1 MEKLVLALAG
11 NPNSGKTTMFNALTG
26 AVQFVGNWPG
36 VTVEKKEGRYKKDK
50 NIRVMDLPGIYSLS
64 PYSQEEVVARDY
76 LVNERPDAIINIV
89 DATNL
94 ERNLYLTTQLLEIG
108 IPVVIALNM
117 MDLAK
122 KNGET
127 IYTDTLSK
135 ILRCPVVETSA
146 LKEDNVDKVVETAV
160 AAAKKGQIPAC
171 IPFDEQTEGWIA
183 EIEKEL
189 PASIPQA
196 QKRYAAIKTF
206 EKDPKMSYG
215 NAVTA
220 KIDAEAEKVLDDTTE
235 SHITSARYEYI
246 AGIINKVRKKP
257 EGKVSVSD
265 KIDRIVTN
273 RWLGLPIFAL
283 VMFFVYY
290 VSVSTVGSWVTDW
303 TNDVFVGEWIQAPV
317 ENFLVNA
324 GCADWLVGLICEG
337 IIGGVGAMLGFMPQM
352 FILFFFLAILED
364 CGYMARIAFVMDR
377 VFRKFGLSGKSFIPM
392 LIGTGC
398 GLPGIMAARTIEN
411 EKDRRLT
418 IMTVTFMPCGA
429 KLPLIACIAGAL
441 FGNSAL
447 VAFSC
452 YVLGIVA
459 VIITG
464 VMLKK
469 TRLFAGDVTPFVME
483 LPAYHFPSAK
493 NVWHSIWDR
502 LKSFAKRAVTVYML
516 AAILVWFL
524 SSFGWTNGSFG
535 MVEDLETSVC
545 YYIGNAIAW
554 IFKPCG
560 FANWQCVIASILGL
574 AAKEEVV
581 GVLGQFA
588 AMADALDI
596 VETGGSL
603 APIAALL
610 GNNPLSGYSFLV
622 FNLLCAPCFAAS
634 NTIRVEMQNGKL
646 AGFAIA
652 YQCVFAYVMSLLI
665 YQFGSLF
672 MGGGFTLGT
681 VAAVIVLA
689 FILFMLF
696 RPGYKPAAN
705 DKKEKEASPAAAV

>member
-1 MEKLVLALAG
+1 MENLVLALAG

-26 AVQFVGNWPG
+26 AIQFVGNWPG
-36 VTVEKKEGRYKKDK
+36 VTVEKKEGKYKKDK
-50 NIRVMDLPGIYSLS
+50 NIRIMDLPGIYSLS
-64 PYSQEEVVARDY
+64 PYSQEEVVAREY
-76 LVNERPDAIINIV
+76 LVSERPDAIINIV

-94 ERNLYLTTQLLEIG
+94 ERNLYLTTQLLEVG

-117 MDLAK
+117 MDLVK
-122 KNGET
+122 KNGDE
-127 IYTDTLSK
+127 IHTDVLSK

-146 LKEDNVDKVVETAV
+146 LKEDNIDQVVQTAV
-160 AAAKKGQIPAC
+160 NAAQKGDVPAC
-171 IPFDEQTEGWIA
+171 VPFDKQTEGWLAQIQ
-183 EIEKEL
+183 EQL
-189 PASIPQA
+189 PVDVPPI
-196 QKRYAAIKTF
+196 QKRYIAIKLF
-206 EKDPKMSYG
+206 EKDTKIPYG
-215 NAVTA
+215 NAETS
-220 KIDAEAEKVLDDTTE
+220 KIIEEAEAALDDDTE
-235 SHITSARYEYI
+235 SHITSARYDYI
-246 AGIINKVRKKP
+246 TSIINKVRKKQH
-257 EGKVSVSD
+257 GKESMSD
-265 KIDRIVTN
+265 RIDRIVTN

-283 VMFFVYY
+283 VMLVVYY
-290 VSVSTVGSWVTDW
+290 ISVTTVGSWVTDW

-317 ENFLVNA
+317 EAFLTNV
-324 GCADWLVGLICEG
+324 GCADWLTGLICEG

-441 FGNSAL
+441 FGNNGL
-447 VAFSC
+447 VAFSA
-452 YVLGIVA
+452 YVLGILS
-459 VIITG
+459 VIVTG

-469 TRLFAGDVTPFVME
+469 TKLFAGDVTPFVME
-483 LPAYHFPSAK
+483 LPSYHFPTVK

-502 LKSFAKRAVTVYML
+502 LKAFAKRAVTVYML

-524 SSFGWTNGSFG
+524 SSFGWTNGAFG
-535 MVEDLETSVC
+535 MVDDLEQSIC

-554 IFKPCG
+554 IFTPCG
-560 FANWQCVIASILGL
+560 FDKWQAVIASILGL

-588 AMADALDI
+588 AMSDALEV
-596 VETGGSL
+596 VESGGSL

-610 GNNPLSGYSFLV
+610 GNSALVGYSFLA
-622 FNLLCAPCFAAS
+622 FNLLCAPCFAAI

-646 AGFAIA
+646 AAFAIA
-652 YQCVFAYVMSLLI
+652 YQCVF
-665 YQFGSLF
+665 
-672 MGGGFTLGT
+672 
-681 VAAVIVLA
+681 
-689 FILFMLF
+689 
-696 RPGYKPAAN
+696 
-705 DKKEKEASPAAAV
+705 

>member
-1 MEKLVLALAG
+1 MENLVLALAG

-26 AVQFVGNWPG
+26 AIQFVGNWPG
-36 VTVEKKEGRYKKDK
+36 VTVEKKESKYKKDK
-50 NIRVMDLPGIYSLS
+50 NIRIMDLPGIYSLS
-64 PYSQEEVVARDY
+64 PYSQEEVVAREY
-76 LVNERPDAIINIV
+76 LVNERLDAIINIV

-94 ERNLYLTTQLLEIG
+94 ERNLYLTTQLLEVG

-117 MDLAK
+117 MDLVK
-122 KNGET
+122 KKGDV
-127 IYTDTLSK
+127 IHTDVLSK
-135 ILRCPVVETSA
+135 ILRCPVIETSA
-146 LKEDNVDKVVETAV
+146 LKEDNIDQVVQAAV
-160 AAAKKGQIPAC
+160 NAAKKGDVPAC
-171 IPFDEQTEGWIA
+171 VPFDKQTEGWLAQIQ
-183 EIEKEL
+183 EQL
-189 PASIPQA
+189 PSDVPQA
-196 QKRYAAIKTF
+196 QKRYLSIKLF
-206 EKDPKMSYG
+206 EKDTKIPYG
-215 NAVTA
+215 NAKTA
-220 KIDAEAEKVLDDTTE
+220 RIIEEAEAALDDDTE
-235 SHITSARYEYI
+235 SHITSARYDYI
-246 AGIINKVRKKP
+246 TGIINKVRKKQH
-257 EGKVSVSD
+257 GKESMSD
-265 KIDRIVTN
+265 RIDRIVTN

-283 VMFFVYY
+283 VMFVVYY
-290 VSVSTVGSWVTDW
+290 ISVTTVSSWVTDW

-317 ENFLVNA
+317 EAFLTNV
-324 GCADWLVGLICEG
+324 GCADWLTGLICEG

-441 FGNSAL
+441 FGNNGL
-447 VAFSC
+447 VAFSA
-452 YVLGIVA
+452 YVLGIVS
-459 VIITG
+459 VIVTG

-469 TRLFAGDVTPFVME
+469 TKLFAGDVTPFVME
-483 LPAYHFPSAK
+483 LPAYHFPTVK

-502 LKSFAKRAVTVYML
+502 LKAFAKRAVTVYML

-524 SSFGWTNGSFG
+524 SSFRWTNGAFG
-535 MVEDLETSVC
+535 MVDDLEQSIC

-554 IFKPCG
+554 IFTPCG
-560 FANWQCVIASILGL
+560 FDKWQAVIASILGL

-588 AMADALDI
+588 AMSDALDI
-596 VETGGSL
+596 VESGGSL

-610 GNNPLSGYSFLV
+610 GNSALVGYSFLA
-622 FNLLCAPCFAAS
+622 FNLLCAPCFAAI

-646 AGFAIA
+646 AAFAIA
-652 YQCVFAYVMSLLI
+652 YQCVFAYAVSLLI

-672 MGGGFTLGT
+672 TGGGFTVGT
-681 VAAVIVLA
+681 VAAILVLV

-696 RPGYKPAAN
+696 RPGYKPAN
-705 DKKEKEASPAAAV
+705 DKKSVPSAAAK

>member
-1 MEKLVLALAG
+1 MDNYTLALAG

-26 AVQFVGNWPG
+26 AIQFVGNWPG
-36 VTVEKKEGRYKKDK
+36 VTVEKKEGKYKKDK
-50 NIRVMDLPGIYSLS
+50 NIRIMDLPGIYSLS
-64 PYSQEEVVARDY
+64 PYSQEEVVAREY
-76 LVNERPDAIINIV
+76 LVGERPDAIINIV

-94 ERNLYLTTQLLEIG
+94 ERNLYLTTQLLEVG

-117 MDLAK
+117 MDLVK
-122 KNGET
+122 KNGDV
-127 IYTDTLSK
+127 IHTDVLSK

-146 LKEDNVDKVVETAV
+146 LKEDNIDQVVQAAV
-160 AAAKKGQIPAC
+160 NAAKKGDAPAC
-171 IPFDEQTEGWIA
+171 VPFDKQTEGWLAQIQ
-183 EIEKEL
+183 EQL
-189 PASIPQA
+189 PADVPQA
-196 QKRYAAIKTF
+196 QKRYLSIKLF
-206 EKDPKMSYG
+206 EKDTKIPYG
-215 NAVTA
+215 NAETA
-220 KIDAEAEKVLDDTTE
+220 RIIEEAEAALDDDTE
-235 SHITSARYEYI
+235 SHITSVRYDYI
-246 AGIINKVRKKP
+246 TGIINKVRKKQH
-257 EGKVSVSD
+257 GKESMSD
-265 KIDRIVTN
+265 RIDRIVTN

-283 VMFFVYY
+283 VMFVVYY
-290 VSVSTVGSWVTDW
+290 ISVTTVGSWVTDW

-317 ENFLVNA
+317 EAFLTNV
-324 GCADWLVGLICEG
+324 GCADWLTGLICEG

-441 FGNSAL
+441 FGNSGL
-447 VAFSC
+447 VAFSA
-452 YVLGIVA
+452 YVLGVVSVIV
-459 VIITG
+459 TG

-469 TRLFAGDVTPFVME
+469 TKLFAGDVTPFVME
-483 LPAYHFPSAK
+483 LPAYHLPTVK

-502 LKSFAKRAVTVYML
+502 LKAFAKRAVTVYML

-524 SSFGWTNGSFG
+524 SSFGWTNGAFG
-535 MVEDLETSVC
+535 MVDDLEQSIC
-545 YYIGNAIAW
+545 YYIGNSIAW
-554 IFKPCG
+554 IFTPCG
-560 FANWQCVIASILGL
+560 FDKWQAVIASILGL

-588 AMADALDI
+588 AMSDALDV
-596 VETGGSL
+596 VESGGSL

-610 GNNPLSGYSFLV
+610 GNSSLVGYSFLA
-622 FNLLCAPCFAAS
+622 FNLLCAPCFAAI

-646 AGFAIA
+646 AAFAIA
-652 YQCVFAYVMSLLI
+652 YQCVFAYAVSLLI

-672 MGGGFTLGT
+672 TGGGFTVGT
-681 VAAVIVLA
+681 VAAILILA

-696 RPGYKPAAN
+696 RPGYKPAN
-705 DKKEKEASPAAAV
+705 DKKSVADATK

>member
-1 MEKLVLALAG
+1 MEIYTLALAG

-36 VTVEKKEGRYKKDK
+36 VTVEKKEGKYKKNK
-50 NIRVMDLPGIYSLS
+50 NISIMDLPGIYSLS
-64 PYSQEEVVARDY
+64 PYSQEEVVAREY

-94 ERNLYLTTQLLEIG
+94 ERNLYLTTQLLEVG

-117 MDLAK
+117 MDLVK
-122 KNGET
+122 KNGDV
-127 IYTDTLSK
+127 INTDALSK

-146 LKEDNVDKVVETAV
+146 LKEENLDLVVRTAV
-160 AAAKKGQIPAC
+160 NAAKKGEIPAC
-171 IPFDEQTEGWIA
+171 VRFDEQTEQWLA
-183 EIEKEL
+183 DIETQL
-189 PASIPQA
+189 PQDMAQS
-196 QKRYAAIKTF
+196 QKRYTAIKLF
-206 EKDPKMSYG
+206 EKDTKISYG
-215 NAVTA
+215 NAATA
-220 KIDAEAEKVLDDTTE
+220 KIVEAAEKALNDDTE
-235 SHITSARYEYI
+235 SHITGARYNYI
-246 AGIINKVRKKP
+246 GSIIDKVRKKQR
-257 EGKVSVSD
+257 GQQSISD
-265 KIDRIVTN
+265 RIDRIVTN
-273 RWLGLPIFAL
+273 CWLELPIFAL
-283 VMFFVYY
+283 IMLIVYY
-290 VSVSTVGSWVTDW
+290 ISVTTVGSWVTDW

-317 ENFLVNA
+317 ETFLTNI
-324 GCADWLVGLICEG
+324 GTADWLVGLICEG

-352 FILFFFLAILED
+352 FVLFFFLAILED

-441 FGNSAL
+441 FGNSGL
-447 VAFSC
+447 VAFSA
-452 YVLGIVA
+452 YVLGV
-459 VIITG
+459 VSVMITG

-469 TRLFAGDVTPFVME
+469 TKLFAGDVTPFVME
-483 LPAYHFPSAK
+483 LPAYHFPTAK
-493 NVWHSIWDR
+493 NIWHSIWDR
-502 LKSFAKRAVTVYML
+502 LKAFAKRAVTVYML
-516 AAILVWFL
+516 AAILVWFV
-524 SSFGWTNGSFG
+524 SSFGWTDGSFG
-535 MVEDLETSVC
+535 MVEDLEQSVC

-554 IFKPCG
+554 IFIPCG
-560 FANWQCVIASILGL
+560 FDKWQAVIASILGL

-588 AMADALDI
+588 AMSDALDV
-596 VETGGSL
+596 VESGGSL

-610 GNNPLSGYSFLV
+610 GNSAVVGYAFLA
-622 FNLLCAPCFAAS
+622 FNLLCAPCFAAI

-646 AGFAIA
+646 AAFAIA
-652 YQCVFAYVMSLLI
+652 YQCVFAYAVSLII

-672 MGGGFTLGT
+672 TGGGFTAGT
-681 VAAVIVLA
+681 VAAIAVLA
-689 FILFMLF
+689 FILFMLL
-696 RPGYKPAAN
+696 RPGYKPA
-705 DKKEKEASPAAAV
+705 DKSKKLQSDLVG

>member
-1 MEKLVLALAG
+1 MENLVLALAG

-26 AVQFVGNWPG
+26 AIQFVGNWPG
-36 VTVEKKEGRYKKDK
+36 VTVEKKEGKYKKDK
-50 NIRVMDLPGIYSLS
+50 NISIMDLPGIYSLS
-64 PYSQEEVVARDY
+64 PYSQEEVVAREY

-94 ERNLYLTTQLLEIG
+94 ERNLYLTTQLLEVG

-117 MDLAK
+117 MDLVK
-122 KNGET
+122 KNGDE
-127 IYTDTLSK
+127 IHTDVLSK
-135 ILRCPVVETSA
+135 ILRCPVIETSA
-146 LKEDNVDKVVETAV
+146 LKEDNIDQVVQAAV
-160 AAAKKGQIPAC
+160 NAAKKGDVPAC
-171 IPFDEQTEGWIA
+171 VPFDKQTEDWLAQIQ
-183 EIEKEL
+183 EQL
-189 PASIPQA
+189 PADVPQV
-196 QKRYAAIKTF
+196 QKRYLSIKLF
-206 EKDPKMSYG
+206 EKDTKIPYG
-215 NAVTA
+215 NAGTA
-220 KIDAEAEKVLDDTTE
+220 RIIEEAEAVLDDDTE
-235 SHITSARYEYI
+235 SHITSVRYDYI
-246 AGIINKVRKKP
+246 TGIINKVRKKQH
-257 EGKVSVSD
+257 GKESMSD
-265 KIDRIVTN
+265 RIDRIVTN

-283 VMFFVYY
+283 VMFVVYY
-290 VSVSTVGSWVTDW
+290 ISVTTVGSWVTDW

-317 ENFLVNA
+317 EAFLTNV
-324 GCADWLVGLICEG
+324 GCADWLTGLICEG

-441 FGNSAL
+441 FGNSGL
-447 VAFSC
+447 VAFSA
-452 YVLGIVA
+452 YVLGVVSVIV
-459 VIITG
+459 TG

-469 TRLFAGDVTPFVME
+469 TKLFAGDVTPFVME
-483 LPAYHFPSAK
+483 LPAYHFPTVK

-502 LKSFAKRAVTVYML
+502 LKAFAKRAVTVYML

-524 SSFGWTNGSFG
+524 SSFGWTNGAFG
-535 MVEDLETSVC
+535 MVDDLEQSIC

-554 IFKPCG
+554 IFTPCG
-560 FANWQCVIASILGL
+560 FDKWQAVIASILGL

-588 AMADALDI
+588 AMSDALDV
-596 VETGGSL
+596 VESGGSL

-610 GNNPLSGYSFLV
+610 GNSALVGYSFLA
-622 FNLLCAPCFAAS
+622 FNLLCAPCFAAI

-646 AGFAIA
+646 AAFAIA
-652 YQCVFAYVMSLLI
+652 YQCVFAYAVSLMI

-672 MGGGFTLGT
+672 TGGGFTAGT
-681 VAAVIVLA
+681 VAAILVLV

-696 RPGYKPAAN
+696 RPGYKPAN
-705 DKKEKEASPAAAV
+705 DKKSVLSNAAK

>member
-1 MEKLVLALAG
+1 MENLVLALAG

-36 VTVEKKEGRYKKDK
+36 VTVEKKEGKYKKNKD
-50 NIRVMDLPGIYSLS
+50 IRIMDLPGIYSLS
-64 PYSQEEVVARDY
+64 PYSQEEVVAREY

-94 ERNLYLTTQLLEIG
+94 ERNLYLTTQLLEVG

-117 MDLAK
+117 MDLVK
-122 KNGET
+122 KSGDV
-127 IYTDTLSK
+127 IHADVLSK
-135 ILRCPVVETSA
+135 ILKCPVVETSA
-146 LKEDNVDKVVETAV
+146 LKEDNIDKVVQTAV
-160 AAAKKGQIPAC
+160 HAAKKGEIPAC
-171 IPFDEQTEGWIA
+171 VSFDGQTERWLS
-183 EIEKEL
+183 EIGKQL
-189 PASIPQA
+189 PDSVPQA
-196 QKRYAAIKTF
+196 QKRYLSIKLF
-206 EKDPKMSYG
+206 ERDSKIPYG
-215 NAVTA
+215 NDTTA
-220 KIDAEAEKVLDDTTE
+220 GIIDEAEQDLGDDTE
-235 SHITSARYEYI
+235 SHITGVRYEYI
-246 AGIINKVRKKP
+246 TGIINKVRKKQH
-257 EGKVSVSD
+257 GKESMSD
-265 KIDRIVTN
+265 RIDRIVTN

-283 VMFFVYY
+283 VMFVVYY
-290 VSVSTVGSWVTDW
+290 ISVTTVGSWVTDW

-317 ENFLVNA
+317 ETWLVNI
-324 GCADWLVGLICEG
+324 GCVDWLTGLICEG
-337 IIGGVGAMLGFMPQM
+337 IIGGIGAMLGFLPQM

-377 VFRKFGLSGKSFIPM
+377 IFRKFGLSGKSFIPM

-441 FGNSAL
+441 FGNNGM
-447 VAFSC
+447 VAFSA
-452 YVLGIVA
+452 YVLGIVS
-459 VIITG
+459 VVVTG

-469 TRLFAGDVTPFVME
+469 TKLFAGDVTPFVME
-483 LPAYHFPSAK
+483 LPAYHFPTMK
-493 NVWHSIWDR
+493 NVGHSIWDR
-502 LKSFAKRAVTVYML
+502 LKAFAKRAVTVYML

-524 SSFGWTNGSFG
+524 SSFGWMNGAFG
-535 MVEDLETSVC
+535 MVDSLDQSIC
-545 YYIGNAIAW
+545 YNIGNAIAW
-554 IFKPCG
+554 IFTPCG
-560 FANWQCVIASILGL
+560 FDKWQAVIASILGL

-588 AMADALDI
+588 AMDDALEI
-596 VETGGSL
+596 VESGGSL

-610 GNNPLSGYSFLV
+610 GNSAIVGYAFLA
-622 FNLLCAPCFAAS
+622 FNLLCAPCFAAI

-646 AGFAIA
+646 AAFAIL
-652 YQCVFAYVMSLLI
+652 YQCLFAYAVSLLV

-672 MGGGFTLGT
+672 TGGGFTAGT
-681 VAAVIVLA
+681 VAALLVLA

-696 RPGYKPAAN
+696 RSGYKPVN
-705 DKKEKEASPAAAV
+705 DRKMVSKEAAV

>member
-1 MEKLVLALAG
+1 MDNYTLALAG

-26 AVQFVGNWPG
+26 AIQFVGNWPG

-50 NIRVMDLPGIYSLS
+50 NIRIMDLPGIYSLS
-64 PYSQEEVVARDY
+64 PYSQEEVVAREY

-94 ERNLYLTTQLLEIG
+94 ERNLYLTTQLLEVG

-117 MDLAK
+117 MDLVK
-122 KNGET
+122 KNGDE
-127 IYTDTLSK
+127 IHTDVLSK

-146 LKEDNVDKVVETAV
+146 LKEDNIDQVVQAAVD
-160 AAAKKGQIPAC
+160 AAKKGEIPAC
-171 IPFDEQTEGWIA
+171 VPFDKQTEGWLTKIQ
-183 EIEKEL
+183 EQL
-189 PASIPQA
+189 PADVPQV
-196 QKRYAAIKTF
+196 QKRYLSIKLF
-206 EKDPKMSYG
+206 EKDTKIPYG
-215 NAVTA
+215 NAETA
-220 KIDAEAEKVLDDTTE
+220 RIIEEAEAALDDDTE
-235 SHITSARYEYI
+235 SHITSVRYDYI
-246 AGIINKVRKKP
+246 TGIINKVRKKQH
-257 EGKVSVSD
+257 GKESMSD
-265 KIDRIVTN
+265 RIDRIVTN

-283 VMFFVYY
+283 VMLVVYY
-290 VSVSTVGSWVTDW
+290 ISVTTVGSWVTDW

-317 ENFLVNA
+317 EAFLMNV
-324 GCADWLVGLICEG
+324 GCADWLTGLICEG

-441 FGNSAL
+441 FGNNGL
-447 VAFSC
+447 IAFSA
-452 YVLGIVA
+452 YVLGIVS
-459 VIITG
+459 VIVTG

-469 TRLFAGDVTPFVME
+469 TKLFAGDVTPFVME
-483 LPAYHFPSAK
+483 LPAYHFPTVK

-502 LKSFAKRAVTVYML
+502 LKAFAKRAVTVYML

-524 SSFGWTNGSFG
+524 SSFGWTNGVFG
-535 MVEDLETSVC
+535 MVDDLEQSIC

-554 IFKPCG
+554 IFTPCG
-560 FANWQCVIASILGL
+560 FDKWQAVIASILGL

-588 AMADALDI
+588 AMSDALDV
-596 VETGGSL
+596 VESGGSL

-610 GNNPLSGYSFLV
+610 GNSALVGYSFLA
-622 FNLLCAPCFAAS
+622 FNLLCAPCFAAI

-646 AGFAIA
+646 AAFAIA
-652 YQCVFAYVMSLLI
+652 YQCVFAYAVSLLI

-672 MGGGFTLGT
+672 TGGGFTVGT
-681 VAAVIVLA
+681 VAAILVLA

-696 RPGYKPAAN
+696 RPGYKPAN
-705 DKKEKEASPAAAV
+705 DKKGIANAAAM

>member
-1 MEKLVLALAG
+1 MKNYALALAG
-11 NPNSGKTTMFNALTG
+11 NPNSGKTTLFNALTG
-26 AVQFVGNWPG
+26 ASQFVGNWPG
-36 VTVEKKEGRYKKDK
+36 VTVEKKEGKYKKDK
-50 NIRVMDLPGIYSLS
+50 NVRIMDLPGIYSLS
-64 PYSQEEVVARDY
+64 PYSQEEVVAREY
-76 LVNERPDAIINIV
+76 LVSERPDAIINIV

-117 MDLAK
+117 MDLVK
-122 KNGET
+122 KNGDV
-127 IYTDTLSK
+127 IHTDVLSK
-135 ILRCPVVETSA
+135 ILKCPVIEISA
-146 LKEDNVDKVVETAV
+146 LKESNIDKVIQTALSE
-160 AAAKKGQIPAC
+160 AKKSEIPAC
-171 IPFDEQTEGWIA
+171 IAFDSQTEGWLSKISA
-183 EIEKEL
+183 LL
-189 PASIPQA
+189 PSDVPQA
-196 QKRYAAIKTF
+196 QKRYLSIKLF
-206 EKDPKMSYG
+206 ENDPKIPYG
-215 NAVTA
+215 NTEISKIA
-220 KIDAEAEKVLDDTTE
+220 KEAEKVLEDDTE
-235 SHITSARYEYI
+235 SHITSARYDYI
-246 AGIINKVRKKP
+246 TGIINKVRTKNS
-257 EGKVSVSD
+257 EKVSLSD
-265 KIDRIVTN
+265 RIDRIVTN
-273 RWLGLPIFAL
+273 RILGLPIFAL
-283 VMFFVYY
+283 VMFVVYY
-290 VSVSTVGSWVTDW
+290 VSVTTVGTWVTDW
-303 TNDVFVGEWIQAPV
+303 TNDVFVAEWIQAPV
-317 ENFLVNA
+317 EAFLINI
-324 GCADWLVGLICEG
+324 GTADWLVGLICEG

-377 VFRKFGLSGKSFIPM
+377 VFRKFGMSGKSFIPM

-441 FGNSAL
+441 FGNNGL

-452 YVLGIVA
+452 YVLGIVS

-469 TRLFAGDVTPFVME
+469 TKLFSGDITPFVME
-483 LPAYHFPSAK
+483 LPAYHFPTVK
-493 NVWHSIWDR
+493 NIWHSIWDR
-502 LKSFAKRAVTVYML
+502 LKAFAKRAVTVYML

-524 SSFGWTNGSFG
+524 SSFGWTDGAFG
-535 MVEDLETSVC
+535 MVDDLESSIC
-545 YYIGNAIAW
+545 YYIGNAVAW

-560 FANWQCVIASILGL
+560 FDKWQAVIASVLGL

-588 AMADALDI
+588 AMSDALDV

-610 GNNPLSGYSFLV
+610 GNSAVVGYSFLA
-622 FNLLCAPCFAAS
+622 FNLLCAPCFAAI

-646 AGFAIA
+646 AAFAIA
-652 YQCVFAYVMSLLI
+652 YQCVYAYVVSLLI
-665 YQFGSLF
+665 YQFGSLLT
-672 MGGGFTLGT
+672 GGGFGLGT
-681 VAAVIVLA
+681 VAAIILLV

-696 RPGYKPAAN
+696 RPGYKPVN
-705 DKKEKEASPAAAV
+705 DKKTLTA